1 MDLLVFFIALALLL
15 VVPGPTNTV
24 LAIVG
29 AERGFR
35 RGLPLALTVLAGY
48 LAVILPVVLVAAPF
62 LEARP
67 LVADAVK
74 LIAAAWVLLL
84 ALRLWSLKL
93 GVPSSGSLSATSV
106 LATTLLNPKGLVIGL
121 ALLPPVSVQLGLAA
135 PLGVL
140 AVTVLTVSAIWIGFG
155 ATAIAALGQRHPRL
169 VARAA
174 SASLIV
180 FGAGLAARAMGMM

>member
-1 MDLLVFFIALALLL
+1 MDLFGFVVALALLL
-15 VVPGPTNTV
+15 VVPGPTNAV

-35 RGLPLALTVLAGY
+35 RGLPLALAVLAGY
-48 LAVILPVVLVAAPF
+48 LAVVLPVALLAAPF

-67 LVADAVK
+67 PIADAVK

-84 ALRLWSLKL
+84 ALRLWSSKA
-93 GVPSSGSLSATSV
+93 GARSSVSLSAGAV

-121 ALLPPVSVQLGLAA
+121 ALLPPIAARVGLAA
-135 PLGVL
+135 PLTVL
-140 AVTVLTVSAIWIGFG
+140 IVTVMAVSALWLGFG
-155 ATAIAALGQRHPRL
+155 ATAIAALGRRHPQL
-169 VARAA
+169 VTRVS

-180 FGAGLAARAMGMM
+180 FSAGLAARAMGMI